1 MYKIKFNLENIRKSK
16 YKCYNIDLDKGEMDV
31 VKATED
37 SKIIKDYKKII
48 KDFLIAKLF
57 FILGFI
63 FYAVVLYLNS
73 IRIDNIIFEN
83 QYKENEEILIDIKS
97 NMNNYMGFKTITNIK
112 ELSSELRIKYD
123 YFEWIEL
130 LKKGN
135 DLYVEIIKCDYYEKR
150 NNEVGD
156 IIASKD
162 GIIKE
167 MVVTKGLSQVYYNK
181 YVKKGDVL
189 ISSLGKYHA
198 SGKMIAEVSYYKE
211 IKVKKNDTLFIYDSY
226 DECFGLTFFN
236 KSFIFNKNKSNCD
249 IIEMYSKNLGFMK
262 IKKYS
267 IKRKVTYNFEYDFES
282 AKKHSL
288 NLINEILIDTKII
301 DILEL
306 SNKEDNEYYYF
317 NYYIKTNEDIAI
329 FRR

>member
-1 MYKIKFNLENIRKSK
+1 MYKIKFNLDNIRKSK
-16 YKCYNIDLDKGEMDV
+16 YKCYNIDLEKGEMDV
-31 VKATED
+31 IDITED

-63 FYAVVLYLNS
+63 FYVVVLYLNS

-83 QYKENEEILIDIKS
+83 QYKENEQILIDIKA
-97 NMNNYMGFKTITNIK
+97 NMKNYMGFKTISNIN

-130 LKKGN
+130 TKKGN

-150 NNEVGD
+150 NSEVGD
-156 IIASKD
+156 IVASKD

-167 MVVTKGLSQVYYNK
+167 MVVTKGLSLVYYNK

-189 ISSLGKYHA
+189 ISSLGRYHA
-198 SGKMIAEVSYYKE
+198 SGKMIAEVAYYKE
-211 IKVKKNDTLFIYDSY
+211 IKVKKKETLYVYDSY

-236 KSFIFNKNKSNCD
+236 KSFIFYKNKANCD
-249 IIEMYSKNLGFMK
+249 IIEAYSKNLGLLK
-262 IKKYS
+262 LKKYS
-267 IKRKVTYNFEYDFES
+267 IKRKITYDYEYDYDS

-288 NLINEILIDTKII
+288 DLINEIMINTEII
-301 DILEL
+301 DVLEL
-306 SNKEDNEYYYF
+306 EYKEDNEYYYF
-317 NYYIKTNEDIAI
+317 NYYIKAYEDIAV